1 MSNEIKKTTTENPV
15 AEVKNDLQTIKKEL
29 DLLKNKVI
37 KQDIII
43 GKTTELLKILKDE
56 NLKVSS
62 TPKYYKKFA
71 DVFDE
76 LIVSIGIKDI
86 KKIEYKIPEHFSA
99 FSPEAI
105 KERQQLMFG
114 KPDQKRKYEHTIDGY
129 LSSLKLNEPTKALIK
144 EMIVAVNPSIKG
156 HFNTYSIQNILN
168 TNYNVKDYIDYQ
180 LKQLEKISESKDET
194 KE

>member
-1 MSNEIKKTTTENPV
+1 MSTTTKGPV
-15 AEVKNDLQTIKKEL
+15 TGTEVTEVKNDLQTIKKEL

-37 KQDIII
+37 KQDIIV
-43 GKTTELLKILKDE
+43 GKTTELLKVLKDE

-62 TPKYYKKFA
+62 IPKYYKNFA
-71 DVFDE
+71 DIFDE
-76 LIVSIGIKDI
+76 LIDLIGIKDI
-86 KKIEYKIPEHFSA
+86 KKIEYKIPDHFSA

-105 KERQQLMFG
+105 KERQELMFG

-129 LSSLKLNEPTKALIK
+129 LKSLNLNEPTKMLIK
-144 EMIVAVNPSIKG
+144 EMISTINPSIKG
-156 HFNTYSIQNILN
+156 HFNTYSIQNVLN

-180 LKQLEKISESKDET
+180 LKQIEKISENKDET